1 MLEGKV
7 ILVTG
12 GTSGIGRTVALAM
25 VEAGAKV
32 CVTGRR
38 QAEGEEAVA
47 LIEKAGGEGL
57 FVQGDVSREADV
69 EAMVARTVERFGR
82 LDGAFNNAGVGAAGG
97 RLADMDAE
105 TFDEMFDVNVRGVF
119 LSLKHEIRQLLKQ
132 GTGGAIVNCSSIQA
146 HVTIA
151 GSGHYPATKH
161 AIEGYTK
168 MTALEYADD
177 GIRVN
182 AVSPGVIREGRLG
195 AGGLPEEFQDMLR
208 GLHPLGRFGTAQD
221 VADSVIFLLSD
232 KAAFITGSS
241 LVVDGGYMAR

>member
-7 ILVTG
+7 ILITG

-32 CVTGRR
+32 SVTGRR
-38 QAEGEEAVA
+38 QAEGEEAVS

-97 RLADMDAE
+97 RLADMDAD

-119 LSLKHEIRQLLKQ
+119 LSLKHEIRQMLKQ
-132 GTGGAIVNCSSIQA
+132 GGGGAIVNCSSIQA

-168 MTALEYADD
+168 MTALECAGD

-182 AVSPGVIREGRLG
+182 AVSPGVIGEGRLG
-195 AGGLPEEFQDMLR
+195 AGDLPQEFQDMLR

-232 KAAFITGSS
+232 KASFITGSS

>member
-1 MLEGKV
+1 MLDGKV

-69 EAMVARTVERFGR
+69 EAMVARTVKRFGR

-97 RLADMDAE
+97 RLADMDAD

-168 MTALEYADD
+168 MTALEYAED

-182 AVSPGVIREGRLG
+182 AVSPGVIGEGRLG
-195 AGGLPEEFQDMLR
+195 AGDLPQEFQDMLR